1 MGRMIFGKS
10 ASNDESNEP
19 NNPNKSASSIKHTR
33 SITSTFAT
41 SDTFAATDNFPKS
54 DNSPKSTNF
63 SKSSNLDAHRR
74 SIQSN
79 LNSQDSTR
87 LAKNDLSNSK
97 KATTSSSLENQSS
110 KNAFVDARRL
120 SVVDFVKQTLK
131 SSSGPLGIASRPK
144 VIDFSAREKEK
155 NFAKIR
161 TILLRFAYAFL
172 AFALIAL
179 LCWMLFLSPFF
190 RLDSK
195 NIRIFGSNEWVS
207 EQKIA
212 LIASNQV
219 DKSLFLVSSQQI
231 IEQLNNIPGVTET
244 KVVKQFPHGLQ
255 ITVRAQKP
263 AAMLKAKDGEKLTAV
278 DVKGRV
284 LNAVQN
290 VSTSGI
296 PVIEVSDVSKSLN
309 SRAVKEALKIVSS
322 LSQDFRSHVIRVSA
336 KTQDSVETEVSYPG
350 PSGDVHRIVVWGDSS
365 DLELKK
371 AIVETII
378 SDPSKIGNRQLLD
391 VSAPAR
397 PILK

>member
-19 NNPNKSASSIKHTR
+19 NNTNESASSIKHTR

-54 DNSPKSTNF
+54 TNF

-79 LNSQDSTR
+79 LNSQNSTR

-131 SSSGPLGIASRPK
+131 SSSGPLGITSRPK

-161 TILLRFAYAFL
+161 TFLLRFAYTFL
-172 AFALIAL
+172 AVALIAL

-195 NIRIFGSNEWVS
+195 NIHIFGSNEWVS

-212 LIASNQV
+212 SIASNQV

-350 PSGDVHRIVVWGDSS
+350 PSGEVHRIVVWGDSS